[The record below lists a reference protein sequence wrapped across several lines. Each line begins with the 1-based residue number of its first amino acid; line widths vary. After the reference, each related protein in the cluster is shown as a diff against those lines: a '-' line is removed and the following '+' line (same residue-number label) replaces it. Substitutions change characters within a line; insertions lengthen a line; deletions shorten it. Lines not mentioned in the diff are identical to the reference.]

1 MATEPAPYPSDPG
14 SVTGGRPVP
23 SGLAPPALAPVTL
36 GRASPASNRPAALRR
51 AAESSSAAYRA
62 DGGDATGWAV
72 RAASVAGVRHRLAGR
87 GPEDAYAWRILDSP
101 ADPRRDAVGRP
112 APGGEPAP
120 GGVGPAPGG
129 GEPVPGGAARPTVI
143 LAVADGVG
151 SVEGSAAA
159 SAAAVDAVCAALA
172 TALPDGAL
180 PSLPGGAGDDD
191 LWRWAFGAA
200 DAAVL
205 AAGGATTLVVA
216 VVGGDGRG
224 AVARVGDS
232 TALLLV
238 GGGWG
243 ELWPAG
249 APDDG
254 SLSTATAALPTRHGL
269 APEIDVVPVS
279 LEAGDALILVTDGI
293 ADPLRDGPTTV
304 APALAEALA
313 AVPSPLALALLAD
326 FSRQGCFDDRTVV
339 GLWPQEDGG
348 A

>member
-1 MATEPAPYPSDPG
+1 M
-14 SVTGGRPVP
+14 
-23 SGLAPPALAPVTL
+23 
-36 GRASPASNRPAALRR
+36 
-51 AAESSSAAYRA
+51 
-62 DGGDATGWAV
+62 
-72 RAASVAGVRHRLAGR
+72 
-87 GPEDAYAWRILDSP
+87 
-101 ADPRRDAVGRP
+101 
-112 APGGEPAP
+112 
-120 GGVGPAPGG
+120 
-129 GEPVPGGAARPTVI
+129 I

-172 TALPDGAL
+172 DALRDAALAGAA
-180 PSLPGGAGDDD
+180 PEDD
-191 LWRWAFGAA
+191 LWPRAFAAA
-200 DAAVL
+200 DAAAA

-232 TALLLV
+232 TACSSS
-238 GGGWG
+238 GAAWS

-254 SLSTATAALPTRHGL
+254 SLSTATAALPARHGPT
-269 APEIDVVPVS
+269 PEIDVVAVT
-279 LEAGDALILVTDGI
+279 LDAGDALILVTDGI

-313 AVPSPLALALLAD
+313 GVPSPLALALVAD

-339 GLWPQEDGG
+339 GLWAQEDGR